1 MTPEVEPFPVQSSTR
16 TPRNAAGPSVTG
28 LYLPRE
34 VFFGRLV
41 FAGAFVPVCASDF
54 GRFFPATSGSF
65 RLMCSRWDTSDR
77 GYPVPVRF
85 AMTWSMTAY

>member
-1 MTPEVEPFPVQSSTR
+1 MLAAEQA
-16 TPRNAAGPSVTG
+16 TPRNAAGACMAG

-65 RLMCSRWDTSDR
+65 RLICS
-77 GYPVPVRF
+77 G
-85 AMTWSMTAY
+85 